1 MERLQMNMIVKALG
15 LAACFLLAGCSPE
28 QPIGEMSPLEVEA
41 EIPVQTKAG
50 ASGLDKMAFVDTDSI
65 TVTKS
70 GGTPSA
76 VYKYDQTN
84 DRWLPKTGT
93 GLSTTGGETF
103 VASWK
108 PVGFT
113 GIVADQT
120 SEDKYKKCYELAAS
134 STATANLVKFKFA
147 PVAAKITIIVSYAL
161 ESTEGSASLKGNKLI
176 SDTDTEQTISFHPV
190 TNSGKK
196 HTFVG
201 LVHPDSNAKKIYKIS
216 VSSKNKEGT
225 TTTRSYEEKGKT
237 LQAGYNYIYNFST
250 DNKTYLILN
259 SITVVDFVKQSETS
273 AGDAT

>member
-41 EIPVQTKAG
+41 VIPAQTKAG
-50 ASGLDKMAFVDTDSI
+50 TSGLDKMAFVDTDSI

-76 VYKYDQTN
+76 VYKYDLTN

-108 PVGFT
+108 PVDFT
-113 GIVADQT
+113 GIVEDQT

-201 LVHPDSNAKKIYKIS
+201 LVHPGDAKKYTIS
-216 VSSKNKEGT
+216 VTYKDLATPYTYAVNSKN
-225 TTTRSYEEKGKT
+225 